1 MAKWKRHIL
10 SEHKIAPYEGIYV
23 EGHYVR
29 GYEPTLDETHSLYVL
44 QFDWEKVITE
54 DNRNLSYLQETVR
67 KIYTA
72 LKNIEKSLTQA
83 FPGQL
88 SVKLPESISF
98 VHSEELEARY
108 PGLTPKEREIEITR
122 QLKAVFIIGI
132 GHPLPASGVPHDDR
146 AADYDD
152 WWTANGLEG
161 YRGLNGDILIWDE
174 ALGTALEI
182 SSMGIRVNKESL
194 E

>member
-1 MAKWKRHIL
+1 M
-10 SEHKIAPYEGIYV
+10 
-23 EGHYVR
+23 
-29 GYEPTLDETHSLYVL
+29 
-44 QFDWEKVITE
+44 
-54 DNRNLSYLQETVR
+54 
-67 KIYTA
+67 
-72 LKNIEKSLTQA
+72 
-83 FPGQL
+83 
-88 SVKLPESISF
+88 
-98 VHSEELEARY
+98 
-108 PGLTPKEREIEITR
+108 TPKQREIEITR

-132 GHPLPASGVPHDDR
+132 GHPLPGSGVPHDDR

-161 YRGLNGDILIWDE
+161 YRGLNGDILLWDE